1 VNTPVSTH
9 VKNFTKSVVLKSTLM
24 ATVVAMGT
32 SLARAEW
39 SVDFSRR
46 SKAVRDSD
54 LLDGGRTSPVWKQDR
69 EPASVPEVD
78 TAPSRVMEDI
88 VPDRDLSKSK
98 GVFDTLFD
106 AGEPVQDIVIMQTE
120 KGFVPSSVRVRKNGR
135 YKIHVV
141 NVNEKEKNVSFILDG
156 FSEHHATYYGKIKTF
171 TLEPKKEGAYSFQSP
186 ETSAEGRLI
195 VFNPEISLRAP
206 ATAEASPVLPPG
218 VVALPTSPA
227 VERGQR

>member
-1 VNTPVSTH
+1 MNTPDFTH
-9 VKNFTKSVVLKSTLM
+9 ANKSFTKSIAKIFIGKT
-24 ATVVAMGT
+24 AFVVAVLSIGG

-39 SVDFSRR
+39 TVDFSRR
-46 SKAVRDSD
+46 SKVVRDSD
-54 LLDGGRTSPVWKQDR
+54 LLDGRQSTPTWKQDR
-69 EPASVPEVD
+69 EPASVSEAEVG
-78 TAPSRVMEDI
+78 PSRVMEDI
-88 VPDRDLSKSK
+88 VADRDLSKTK

-120 KGFVPSSVRVRKNGR
+120 KGFVPASVRVRKNGR

-171 TLEPKKEGAYSFQSP
+171 VLEPKKEGAYSFQSP

-195 VFNPEISLRAP
+195 VFNPEISIRAP
-206 ATAEASPVLPPG
+206 TAASA
-218 VVALPTSPA
+218 ALPVSTVGTVEGSP
-227 VERGQR
+227 R